1 MVLMFNKRY
10 SRIIAAASTL
20 AFTLGLSACSD
31 STGSSGDSSS
41 KHDGKVKVATSFYP
55 IQWLTEQIGG
65 DNVEVTSVTPAGTE
79 PHDYEISTKQ
89 IAELNKTNALFYVK
103 GFQPSLDDAVGS
115 LDNVTTVD
123 LTKNVN
129 LVHHD
134 GLIEDDD
141 HDHGGDKKDD
151 KKDETDDEKSH
162 DHDGK
167 HDHDHGDDKD
177 GHDDHDAKD
186 PHFWLDPSRMKLA
199 ANAIS
204 ESLSKQDPAHSK
216 IYKKNNEALQKK
228 LDNLDKSFQT
238 GTATCERRAIV
249 TTHTAFGY
257 LADRYKLTQ
266 VGLSGIDPE
275 AEPSPATLAKVKK
288 FVQENGTTTIF
299 TEELISGK
307 PAKTLAKETNATTA
321 VLSPL
326 ESKPEKGD
334 YEAAMKD
341 NLTAIQKA
349 LSCK

>member
-141 HDHGGDKKDD
+141 HDHGATKKTT
-151 KKDETDDEKSH
+151 KK
-162 DHDGK
+162 
-167 HDHDHGDDKD
+167 
-177 GHDDHDAKD
+177 
-186 PHFWLDPSRMKLA
+186 MKRTTRKA
-199 ANAIS
+199 TTTTASTTMIMATT
-204 ESLSKQDPAHSK
+204 K
-216 IYKKNNEALQKK
+216 
-228 LDNLDKSFQT
+228 
-238 GTATCERRAIV
+238 TATTI
-249 TTHTAFGY
+249 TTQ
-257 LADRYKLTQ
+257 R
-266 VGLSGIDPE
+266 IP
-275 AEPSPATLAKVKK
+275 
-288 FVQENGTTTIF
+288 
-299 TEELISGK
+299 ISGSI
-307 PAKTLAKETNATTA
+307 PAA
-321 VLSPL
+321 
-326 ESKPEKGD
+326 
-334 YEAAMKD
+334 
-341 NLTAIQKA
+341 
-349 LSCK
+349 